1 MPKFL
6 KILSYFLLIT
16 SFILGVI
23 FYAVPTDLKENLMTN
38 VLLYFAYILFFA
50 TILAAVVLPL
60 MNLLDNPKGLKKGLL
75 SIVVVVVVFGL
86 AFLMSS
92 GKPLDAVVN
101 PAPSVLTLKITDTGL
116 IVTYILAAVSI
127 IAIVGGGIINM
138 VRNR

>member
-16 SFILGVI
+16 SFLLGII
-23 FYAVPTDLKENLMTN
+23 FYIVPEEVKKDLMTN
-38 VLLYFAYILFFA
+38 VLLYFAYILF
-50 TILAAVVLPL
+50 LAALIAAIAFPL
-60 MNLLDNPKGLKKGLL
+60 MNVLSNPKGLKKGLI
-75 SIVVVVVVFGL
+75 SIGVVVVVFGL

-92 GKPLDAVVN
+92 GKPIDAVVN
-101 PAPSVLTLKITDTGL
+101 PAPSVMTLKITDTGL

-127 IAIVGGGIINM
+127 LAIVGGGIINM

>member
-16 SFILGVI
+16 SFLLGIV
-23 FYAVPTDLKENLMTN
+23 FYAVPTTLKEEVMTN

-50 TILAAVVLPL
+50 TILAALGLPL
-60 MNLLDNPKGLKKGLL
+60 MNVLDNPKGLKKGLI
-75 SIVVVVVVFGL
+75 SIGVVVIVFGFS
-86 AFLMSS
+86 FLISS
-92 GKPLDAVVN
+92 GNPLAAVVD

-116 IVTYILAAVSI
+116 IVTYILAAFSI
-127 IAIVGGGIINM
+127 ISIVAGGIINM

>member
-16 SFILGVI
+16 SFLLGII
-23 FYAVPTDLKENLMTN
+23 FYIVPEEVKKDLMTN
-38 VLLYFAYILFFA
+38 VLLYFAYILF
-50 TILAAVVLPL
+50 LAALIAAIAFPM
-60 MNLLDNPKGLKKGLL
+60 MNVLDNPKGLKKGLL
-75 SIVVVVVVFGL
+75 SIGVVVVVFGL

-92 GKPLDAVVN
+92 GKPIDAVVD
-101 PAPSVLTLKITDTGL
+101 PAPSVMTLKITDTGL